1 MIEPLSKDLYSN
13 QLKSAKNNSKLSL
26 KGTDTQYSGFID
38 NNDNKSVDFAYFTDI
53 YTKNRFY
60 RIRKRRNNYGTVT
73 EMNNIQTV
81 KLRKSSP
88 LQSYYSMITRR
99 LCMAHNAV

>member
-1 MIEPLSKDLYSN
+1 MN
-13 QLKSAKNNSKLSL
+13 
-26 KGTDTQYSGFID
+26 D
-38 NNDNKSVDFAYFTDI
+38 NKDNKSVDFAYFIDI

-81 KLRKSSP
+81 K
-88 LQSYYSMITRR
+88 
-99 LCMAHNAV
+99 